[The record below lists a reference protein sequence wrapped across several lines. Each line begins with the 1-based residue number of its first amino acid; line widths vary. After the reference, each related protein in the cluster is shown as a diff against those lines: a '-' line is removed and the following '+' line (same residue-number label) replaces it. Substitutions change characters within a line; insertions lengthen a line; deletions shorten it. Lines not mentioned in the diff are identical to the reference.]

1 MTVDLSPIDEN
12 LLAEIANMHGMPK
25 GAFNVRKD
33 GELVERHSSAYIDIS
48 TKTDN
53 PGIDIRI
60 ADGTK
65 GETVY
70 IPVIVTKSGDGELV
84 ERHSSAYIDIST
96 KTDNPGIDIRIA
108 DGTKGETV
116 YIPVIVTKS
125 GLKDVVYNTFY
136 VGENCDITIIA
147 GCGIHNDSHDASEHD
162 GIHSFYLGK
171 NSRVRYVEKHYGE
184 GEGTGARILN
194 PTTNVYMEEG
204 SSCEMEMV
212 QLRGV
217 TSTVRD
223 TNAELGANAK
233 LVLTEKLLT
242 HGNQTAISNM
252 KVELKGEGSSVQV
265 ISRSV
270 AQDDSVQVF
279 NPLVIGECACRGHV
293 QCDAIIMGNVK
304 GEGSS
309 VQVISRSVAQDDSV
323 QVFNPLV
330 IGECACRGHV
340 QCDAIIM
347 GNAKV
352 KAIPGIEAA
361 SEDAMLV
368 HEAAIGK
375 IAGDQIVKLMTLG
388 LTEEE
393 AEAEILDDFLS

>member
-25 GAFNVRKD
+25 GAFNVRK
-33 GELVERHSSAYIDIS
+33 
-48 TKTDN
+48 
-53 PGIDIRI
+53 
-60 ADGTK
+60 
-65 GETVY
+65 
-70 IPVIVTKSGDGELV
+70 DGELV

-184 GEGTGARILN
+184 GEGTGERILN

-223 TNAELGANAK
+223 TNARAGRERQAGAHREAAHPRQPNCHFQHESGIEGRGLFRAGDLPLGGPGRLRA
-233 LVLTEKLLT
+233 
-242 HGNQTAISNM
+242 G
-252 KVELKGEGSSVQV
+252 VQPARHRRV
-265 ISRSV
+265 RLPRARAV
-270 AQDDSVQVF
+270 
-279 NPLVIGECACRGHV
+279 RRH
-293 QCDAIIMGNVK
+293 
-304 GEGSS
+304 
-309 VQVISRSVAQDDSV
+309 
-323 QVFNPLV
+323 
-330 IGECACRGHV
+330 HH
-340 QCDAIIM
+340 

>member
-70 IPVIVTKSGDGELV
+70 IPVIVTKSG
-84 ERHSSAYIDIST
+84 
-96 KTDNPGIDIRIA
+96 
-108 DGTKGETV
+108 
-116 YIPVIVTKS
+116 
-125 GLKDVVYNTFY
+125 LKDVVYNTFY

-147 GCGIHNDSHDASEHD
+147 GCG
-162 GIHSFYLGK
+162 
-171 NSRVRYVEKHYGE
+171 
-184 GEGTGARILN
+184 
-194 PTTNVYMEEG
+194 M
-204 SSCEMEMV
+204 
-212 QLRGV
+212 

-242 HGNQTAISNM
+242 HGSQTAISNM
-252 KVELKGEGSSVQV
+252 KVEL
-265 ISRSV
+265 
-270 AQDDSVQVF
+270 
-279 NPLVIGECACRGHV
+279 
-293 QCDAIIMGNVK
+293 K

>member
-1 MTVDLSPIDEN
+1 MAVDLSPIDEN

-33 GELVERHSSAYIDIS
+33 GELVERHSSAYIDIE

-60 ADGTK
+60 A
-65 GETVY
+65 
-70 IPVIVTKSGDGELV
+70 P
-84 ERHSSAYIDIST
+84 
-96 KTDNPGIDIRIA
+96 
-108 DGTKGETV
+108 GTKGETV

-136 VGENCDITIIA
+136 VGDDCDVTIIA

-162 GIHSFYLGK
+162 GIHSFYIGK
-171 NSRVRYVEKHYGE
+171 NARIRYVEKHYGE
-184 GEGTGARILN
+184 GEGSGERILN

-223 TNAELGANAK
+223 TNAELGAGAK

-252 KVELKGEGSSVQV
+252 KVELKGEGS
-265 ISRSV
+265 
-270 AQDDSVQVF
+270 
-279 NPLVIGECACRGHV
+279 
-293 QCDAIIMGNVK
+293 
-304 GEGSS
+304 
-309 VQVISRSVAQDDSV
+309 SV

-361 SEDAMLV
+361 SEDAVLV

-375 IAGDQIVKLMTLG
+375 IAGDQIVKLETLG

-393 AEAEILDDFLS
+393 AEQEILEDFLS

>member
-1 MTVDLSPIDEN
+1 MAVDLSPIDES

-25 GAFNVRKD
+25 GAFNIRKD
-33 GELVERHSSAYIDIS
+33 GQLVRRSSSAFIDIEA
-48 TKTDN
+48 KTDN

-60 ADGTK
+60 KPGTK

-70 IPVIVTKSGDGELV
+70 IPVIVTQ
-84 ERHSSAYIDIST
+84 A
-96 KTDNPGIDIRIA
+96 
-108 DGTKGETV
+108 
-116 YIPVIVTKS
+116 

-136 VGENCDITIIA
+136 VGEDCDVIIIA

-162 GIHSFYLGK
+162 GIHSFYCGK
-171 NSRVRYVEKHYGE
+171 NSRVKYVEKHYGE
-184 GEGTGARILN
+184 GEGTGERILN

-204 SSCEMEMV
+204 AYCEMEMS
-212 QLRGV
+212 QIRGV

-223 TNAELGANAK
+223 TNAELGADAK
-233 LVLTEKLLT
+233 LVLIEKLLT
-242 HGNQTAISNM
+242 HDKQTAVSNM

-279 NPLVIGECACRGHV
+279 NPLVIGEAPCRGHV
-293 QCDAIIMGNVK
+293 QCDAILMG
-304 GEGSS
+304 
-309 VQVISRSVAQDDSV
+309 R
-323 QVFNPLV
+323 
-330 IGECACRGHV
+330 
-340 QCDAIIM
+340 
-347 GNAKV
+347 AKV

-361 SEDAMLV
+361 HEDAMLV

-375 IAGDQIVKLMTLG
+375 IAGDQITKLMTLG

-393 AEAEILDDFLS
+393 AEQEILEDFLN

>member
-1 MTVDLSPIDEN
+1 MNNVDIR
-12 LLAEIANMHGMPK
+12 LLKEIADLEGTPK
-25 GAFNVRKD
+25 GAYNIRKNGQLD
-33 GELVERHSSAYIDIS
+33 SRKTTANIDIV
-48 TKTDN
+48 TKEDK
-53 PGIDIRI
+53 PGIDIHI
-60 ADGTK
+60 KPGTK
-65 GETVY
+65 HQSVH
-70 IPVIVTKSGDGELV
+70 IPVLLTETGLDDLV
-84 ERHSSAYIDIST
+84 YNDFFIGPDC
-96 KTDNPGIDIRIA
+96 D
-108 DGTKGETV
+108 V
-116 YIPVIVTKS
+116 VIVAGCGIHNEGSETSKHD
-125 GLKDVVYNTFY
+125 GVHTFY
-136 VGENCDITIIA
+136 VGENSKV
-147 GCGIHNDSHDASEHD
+147 H
-162 GIHSFYLGK
+162 
-171 NSRVRYVEKHYGE
+171 YVEKHYGE
-184 GEGTGARILN
+184 GEGTGERILN

-242 HGNQTAISNM
+242 HGSQTAISNM
-252 KVELKGEGSSVQV
+252 KVEL
-265 ISRSV
+265 
-270 AQDDSVQVF
+270 
-279 NPLVIGECACRGHV
+279 
-293 QCDAIIMGNVK
+293 K

-393 AEAEILDDFLS
+393 AEQEIIDDFLN

>member
-1 MTVDLSPIDEN
+1 MAVDLSPIDEN
-12 LLAEIANMHGMPK
+12 LLAEIASMHGMPK
-25 GAFNVRKD
+25 GAFNIRKD
-33 GELVERHSSAYIDIS
+33 GQLVERHSSAFIEIA

-60 ADGTK
+60 KDGTK

-70 IPVIVTKSGDGELV
+70 IPVIVTKSG
-84 ERHSSAYIDIST
+84 I
-96 KTDNPGIDIRIA
+96 
-108 DGTKGETV
+108 
-116 YIPVIVTKS
+116 
-125 GLKDVVYNTFY
+125 KDVVYNTFY
-136 VGENCDITIIA
+136 IGDDCDVKIVA
-147 GCGIHNDSHDASEHD
+147 GCGIHNCGDEASEHD
-162 GIHSFYLGK
+162 GIHSFHIGK

-184 GEGTGARILN
+184 GEGTGERILN
-194 PTTNVYMEEG
+194 PTTNVYQAEN
-204 SSCEMEMV
+204 SFCEMEMV

-223 TNAELGANAK
+223 TNAELATGAK
-233 LVLTEKLLT
+233 LVLIEKLLT
-242 HGNQTAISNM
+242 HGSQEAVSNM

-279 NPLVIGECACRGHV
+279 NPLVIGETAC
-293 QCDAIIMGNVK
+293 Q
-304 GEGSS
+304 
-309 VQVISRSVAQDDSV
+309 
-323 QVFNPLV
+323 
-330 IGECACRGHV
+330 GHV

-361 SEDAMLV
+361 SEDAQLI

-393 AEAEILDDFLS
+393 AEKEIIDDFLN

>member
-1 MTVDLSPIDEN
+1 MAVDLSLSTS
-12 LLAEIANMHGMPK
+12 LLAEIASLHGMPK
-25 GAFNVRKD
+25 GAFNIRKD
-33 GELVERHSSAYIDIS
+33 GELVERHNSAIIDIA

-60 ADGTK
+60 KAGTK

-70 IPVIVTKSGDGELV
+70 IPVIVTQ
-84 ERHSSAYIDIST
+84 
-96 KTDNPGIDIRIA
+96 
-108 DGTKGETV
+108 
-116 YIPVIVTKS
+116 S

-136 VGENCDITIIA
+136 IGDDCDIKIVA
-147 GCGIHNDSHDASEHD
+147 GCGIHNSSHDASEHD
-162 GIHSFYLGK
+162 GIHSFYIGK
-171 NSRVRYVEKHYGE
+171 NSRISYVEKHYGE
-184 GEGTGARILN
+184 GDGSGERILN

-223 TNAELGANAK
+223 TNAELAADAK

-293 QCDAIIMGNVK
+293 QCDAIIMGN
-304 GEGSS
+304 
-309 VQVISRSVAQDDSV
+309 
-323 QVFNPLV
+323 
-330 IGECACRGHV
+330 
-340 QCDAIIM
+340 
-347 GNAKV
+347 AKV

-361 SEDAMLV
+361 SEDALFGSRGR
-368 HEAAIGK
+368 HRQNRRRPDREAHD
-375 IAGDQIVKLMTLG
+375 AGPHRGGSRAGNPRG
-388 LTEEE
+388 LPELAPAGRSKKPQVVPAAFYCSRTRRRGAGRAGTRSASAMRSRATSRRVRPTTSHPPENE
-393 AEAEILDDFLS
+393 AERPPG